1 MKRFYVVLILIVA
14 FFYGNSQTQ
23 VPNANFENWH
33 TISTSNDS
41 LEGWNAAVFFDVGF
55 PIGVLR
61 IPTAERESVEVFQGN
76 YAVKME
82 TKNMYGF
89 TVPGM
94 MQLGRLLLSDD
105 DLDIVGGIP
114 FADRPLG
121 ISFYAK
127 YSPAVS
133 DSAFMF
139 AYSTKYNDATE
150 TTDTIGATFYTIT
163 ETLSDFTQILL
174 PFVYQS
180 DEMPDTLNIIFL
192 STNPLNMKVGSTLWV
207 DSLQMKYD
215 VDAYPTLAFPA
226 TDITDTSFTANWLP
240 SVYSTEYFLDV
251 ATDQNFENIIPEF
264 DDLLVNS
271 FAYSVIIPQAN
282 QNADNYYYRVR
293 VKYGDTATSVNSN
306 VETVKLAYPTIC
318 LSATQITAQSFKAN
332 WLSKNLAES
341 YNLQVAK
348 DAEFTDFV
356 LGFENYNLIDTSFVV
371 SGLEPVSDYYY
382 RVQVV
387 YSFATSPFSNIM
399 SLNTL
404 NLKTVDNF
412 TSYYVKNNILF
423 ISDLVVNSQIDIFD
437 VLGKN
442 IISLQCNSTSVE
454 IPISVSGT
462 YIVLISNKYKK
473 NSFKFNF

>member
-264 DDLLVNS
+264 DNLLVNS

-348 DAEFTDFV
+348 DAEFTD
-356 LGFENYNLIDTSFVV
+356 
-371 SGLEPVSDYYY
+371 
-382 RVQVV
+382 
-387 YSFATSPFSNIM
+387 
-399 SLNTL
+399 
-404 NLKTVDNF
+404 
-412 TSYYVKNNILF
+412 
-423 ISDLVVNSQIDIFD
+423 
-437 VLGKN
+437 
-442 IISLQCNSTSVE
+442 
-454 IPISVSGT
+454 
-462 YIVLISNKYKK
+462 
-473 NSFKFNF
+473 